1 MCPTIDLYPYYLHSR
16 KYLLVKLMC
25 KRLNSFIFKHN
36 IIYPGQYG
44 FIQGRSSEQ
53 AMLDII
59 YRITEAIENKQFS
72 LGTFLDLSKAFDS
85 ISHEILLRKLPIYGI
100 RGTGLNWFKSY

>member
-1 MCPTIDLYPYYLHSR
+1 
-16 KYLLVKLMC
+16 
-25 KRLNSFIFKHN
+25 
-36 IIYPGQYG
+36 
-44 FIQGRSSEQ
+44 
-53 AMLDII
+53 MLDII

-100 RGTGLNWFKSY
+100 RGTGLNWFKSYLTNRLQYVDIGISSSAYLPITSGVPQGSVLVPYFFFYT